1 MFDSGYDDGEGSSCP
16 PKAYP
21 ASARQ
26 IDYLWN
32 LAEREGMDAES
43 LASIHCKKDI
53 ADLTEDE
60 VGDLIAVINEDYNI
74 ADMMLYAPLMQ
85 Y

>member
-1 MFDSGYDDGEGSSCP
+1 
-16 PKAYP
+16 
-21 ASARQ
+21 
-26 IDYLWN
+26 
-32 LAEREGMDAES
+32 MDAES

-74 ADMMLYAPLMQ
+74 ADMMLYAPLMP